1 MDEQKSNCE
10 ENDSE
15 PTADDSA
22 IAKQPVSS
30 EEESKASSAAEDESG
45 VNATSSSKSL
55 ESFRACAL
63 CNCVER
69 SLHGQRELRHSG
81 PFSERPT
88 LKPSASPLPQ
98 PGNDDLSS
106 IGFSDSSCLT
116 PLFDDSGGCWV
127 HHWCAVWSEGV
138 KQTEDK
144 ELQNVDKAVIS
155 GTQRLC
161 EYCKRLGA
169 TIRCHAEGCTRF
181 YHFPCSA
188 ASGSFQSMKQL
199 VLLCPE
205 HIEKAKELAGEEAWC
220 AVCDSAGELTDLLFC
235 TGCGLHYHAACLEIG
250 ATPIQR
256 AGWQCPDCKVCQTCR
271 QPGEDSKML
280 VCDACDKG
288 YHTFCLEPAMDSLPS
303 DPWKCR
309 RCRVCMECGVRGL
322 VLSGSAQWFE
332 NYTVCEGCQHHRST
346 VCCVCSKATNPS
358 VGLQCCISC
367 HRWMHSEC
375 ASVGELPESKITC
388 LLCKEDQQQ
397 PHVKTHTVG
406 LETREEM
413 TIQVDANMVTEK
425 QADLSEVTTGHKVTS
440 EMDQAGDEPVK
451 ETPMDFGVE
460 SVDAQTTDDVEMTKE
475 GEPQA
480 ATKGFTCEAPAA
492 SLVSTVCATSEKVG
506 PCRPADEENIEEAV
520 IQMTKGILP
529 QDITAVT
536 QSGNNPMVE
545 PTHLSPKVPENME
558 MGTEEDVQE
567 AVEKEPSQ
575 ESLKSRYEIISEPFR
590 KDSHELP
597 TSSMSANKTGP
608 LSMDEKQEIGGLD
621 IDPQSPTISLSA
633 DTQETLSIVDMEGR
647 LLAPSE
653 EEEEEEDDEPL
664 KGHTEDIKQKL
675 QEIKPELLLD
685 EMSNMSHEDESSS
698 GFLGSPGEPDPQ
710 LSMELGL
717 VPAGRSHTDSLLT
730 ETDDSLPFELLRS
743 DREKAKRRGSPG
755 RSRVKQGRS
764 SSFPGKRRPRGGGG
778 GRGRGGRSRLKAMA
792 SCIDAFLLSMTS
804 DTGLS
809 KEEDDE
815 EDDTMQ
821 NTVVLFSNTDKFVLL
836 QDMCVVCGSFGK
848 GMEGQLLACAQCAQC
863 YHPYCVNSKINK
875 MMLRKGW
882 RCLECIVCEVCGK
895 ASDPS
900 RLLLCDDC
908 DVSYHTYCLD
918 PPLHTVPK
926 GGWKCKWCVC
936 CVQCGS
942 NSPGFHCEWQNNYTH
957 CGPCASLVT
966 CPVCRE
972 NFMEEELLLQCQYCD
987 RWVHAVC
994 ESLYTEDEVEQASDE
1009 GFACTSCTPYVPKPV
1024 VESAIMAS
1032 IKIKEPEP
1040 QFYRL
1045 EGVWLTESG
1054 MSLLRSISMS
1064 PLHKRR
1070 QRRSRLGTLCSE
1082 GPDGMDLREVEGEGE
1097 EGKGCGEPMECE
1109 SKMEQPG
1116 SPDREGGERD
1126 AGAEGG
1132 AEGMAD
1138 CEGLKGGGEEM
1149 DDSKKRKR
1157 KPYRPGIG
1165 GFMVRQRKC
1174 HTRMKKEF
1182 FAQLAGETTLD
1193 GQPIER
1199 TIEEGPHPDTDNIM
1213 DPKPAEGEEQA
1224 KKRRGRKKSKLEDMF
1239 PAYLQEAFFGKTLID
1254 MSKKAVMIAPGQKP
1268 GACLVR
1274 PSLPAPTGVK
1284 TTTPEIEAKDSV
1296 VEGNFPL
1303 KQEGSEPPQA
1313 QGDGARIPTTSSSVK
1328 DQMSTDPHDSDAENS
1343 EGLPQGVENQ
1353 DSEQFFRKVLGVPDG
1368 SSLGGMKPIM
1378 EGSKGELNRS
1388 ALPQRA
1394 VISGSLPSAGMMDA
1408 FPGLSQSP
1416 FFDMR
1421 DRGGLFSPDGGEE
1434 SPWATPSTPATP
1446 SSPPTPTEGEG
1457 DGLSYNQRSLQ
1468 RWEKD
1473 EELGELSTIS
1483 PVLYANT
1490 NFPTLKQDYP
1500 DWASRCKQIMKI
1512 WRKVSAAD
1520 KVPYLQK
1527 AKDNRAAQ
1535 RINKAQK
1542 QAESQVCR
1550 PIKTEPGR
1558 AKGERPS
1565 LHLQIPPH
1573 SSTSISSQPSSA
1585 ESPYPFPPDSG
1596 SSSVFFSDGPIKT
1609 PLSAEIRTDPLA
1621 KLPPQSPHSHS
1632 HPTTPFSHAG
1642 ASPLQASSSGFSAS
1656 GPQGPPQGRP
1666 ASLGPFDM
1674 QPGTPGTPRRAQQ
1687 VDPYFRSQ
1695 LQHQQGHLPQSQQGS
1710 QESLGPSESPLS
1722 RGPGLG
1728 ESTIFSPPH
1737 STHYGDSFRAQQ
1749 GMGRSEYGS
1758 SPSPSA
1764 LASSPASSGQ
1774 YRADMSAPSS
1784 RSASVGRPE
1793 PSTGSPAGMLE
1804 SGDGLFKAPMTPRMH
1819 QGESGA
1825 LHHAASPSHPSDS
1838 YRQSPSHTFSDPHAH
1853 PPLTPRPQLGDNCS
1867 LGPQRIP
1874 VAQQDHG
1881 IQRVPSSPQSQGS
1894 SQSPHTPGGLSNDAY
1909 SVQSPATP
1917 RFQSPDP
1924 CSQPPSRPQSRD
1936 PFATVHKPPRT
1947 PSLAPEGTGNYKT
1960 SPHPNQPP
1968 PAHPVSSSAGD
1979 LLSGKP
1985 SATPV
1990 FSCSPSTGTFQI
2002 TQQQAQMA
2010 HGQPPQSQPQPQLTP
2025 GADSL
2030 SSRLP
2035 PSSGS
2040 QELPSVHPPDLSH
2053 QPSLPGTEMPDI
2065 SAVQD
2070 PSLVGLSPSELEKHR
2085 QRQKL
2090 REFLIR
2096 QQMQRNSIRQE
2107 KEAAAAAAAAA
2118 SASAAAAGSASP
2130 GWSGG
2135 EMGSFQQDKSHRAP
2149 PPYPQD
2155 RVAATPSGAQASVA
2169 GKMPVAVGGMD
2180 DKLIRPPPPG
2190 TPAIVDPATLRLP
2203 GPTRPQGMFPRP
2215 PFPPQWQG
2223 QAPGQRRFPQP
2234 GMEAM
2239 GIRHNLN
2246 PAVNIQGMEGMSN
2259 PHTMMP
2265 GHGGE
2270 SIQPL
2275 GQGHPPQFIE
2285 LRHNSQRLPL
2295 RPQFMPRGHQ
2305 PRQRLFVPQDMA
2317 SPYVQQHPIPQAGG
2331 IKTEGGSDSQL
2342 GFPQGGLSVLLSDQ
2356 STTSV
2361 SQQPHLQ
2368 PQAATS
2374 NSSTPN
2380 TGQQKLAQPGL
2391 VTEPQS
2397 AAVENSEELPE
2408 PDLEGLGDAP
2418 GDGGVEDEDDL
2429 ALDLDP
2435 DKGDDDLGNLDN
2447 LETNDPHL
2455 DDLLNSDFNSEFD
2468 LLAYTDP
2475 ELDQG
2480 DPKDVFSDQLRLVE
2494 AESEAPSSL
2503 SGPAHAK
2510 VKDKT
2515 KVEPGHKPLSKV
2527 PTTTPVS
2534 STKLPSSAVTADIS
2548 KVKVEDRG
2556 QTPRLQSGQTVIKDG
2571 VGETVSMLLGGNTPT
2586 TKTAETENQ
2595 PASLSSVRL
2604 GGLPYP
2610 LPSQDD
2616 SFSSGTPHRDISD
2629 DTLGLPDV
2637 GGQHSPAEDLAKVES
2652 SLDGELP
2659 LLIQD
2664 LLEHEKKEQQKQQ
2677 QLSSL
2682 HQGGMAPRFPGLSN
2696 QHPNQQ
2702 APGQL
2707 MLQHQH
2713 HPPPQGMVPQSG
2725 MVPRAPHM
2733 LQQQQRLM
2741 GPGMAPQPHIAMT
2754 QQQAMMRAGQPG
2766 IHPGLGAQPQP
2777 AVKQSLA
2784 NSFFP
2789 DKDLDK
2795 FAADDI
2801 MDPIAKA
2808 KMVAL
2813 KGIKRVL
2820 AQDPMVVPSGINR
2833 QQVSLLAQRLA
2844 SAPGADPAQVPSGPL
2859 KEGEASDPAQ
2869 SRPNPPQFVQGI
2881 INDAE
2886 QHQYEEWL
2894 LHTQQLLQ
2902 MQLKFLEEQIG
2913 VHRKSRK
2920 ALCAKQRTAKKAGR
2934 EFAEADA
2941 EKLKLVTEEQSKI
2954 QKQLDQV
2961 RKQQKEHTNLI
2972 AEYKSKQ
2979 QQHQQGSGLL
2989 TPGHS
2994 AQGGPSRMFPKMPG
3008 QMMMGQQGTPVMG
3021 QHPGMIAQGGMP
3033 LRMPQGQPFIGA
3045 QPQLPAGLGG
3055 SGARVPGPP
3064 TGFFPQASGMQ
3075 GADPRIIQERQLQ
3088 HRMQMVKIQQQQQVM
3103 MSQQPIPHQS
3113 QQSGLI
3119 TQQQS
3124 GMMGNQLMA
3133 QQQAN
3138 TQQGMLA
3145 NQANQQNMVQVQQ
3158 GMVGGQSVG
3167 PPQQN
3172 LVVGQPINHSQAMTT
3187 QPGIM
3192 GGQSSQ
3198 QQRPQLMM
3206 GQQGVVGSPGHP
3218 GLRGPQAQL
3227 IPQQQNI
3234 LAQHMLT
3241 SQQQHSVAKNLTHI
3255 QQHQMT
3261 QQRHSTQMISQ
3272 SSQDQGGLSQPST
3285 PQMGSPPSAGSN
3297 TPQPQGSTDSQN
3309 SGPKDGRILS
3319 PASKTPPQQSG
3330 PSTPSQMSQ
3339 QGSINEHQSDLGRQ
3353 QLQQHQSQMYITQHQ
3368 SNPQSVHEPQT
3379 GLTGNQQAGVPL
3391 QHQHQ
3396 LPLGL
3401 QRQASLTVEKPGLIT
3416 IKEEGKPVDFLAPQ
3430 QQTAQ
3435 NNSQQSQD
3443 HTMQSQIIG
3452 QNHPGQPQPVPMG
3465 LNPQQQALMA
3475 QQQKQQAMMGMMRAQ
3490 QQGMMAQRPG
3500 LPPGQIRAPINI
3512 QAIIA
3517 QNPQLRNLPPN
3528 QQIQHIQAM
3537 IAQRQLHQGQ
3547 MLRMTAGQG
3556 QPRPQP
3562 PQVGQQIMAMDS
3574 HHMPCGNMG
3583 KPGAVASQQQS
3594 GMFGQQPGVASQ
3606 IQQGMMLSGQ
3616 QQPQPGE
3623 MMQQHI
3629 MRGQVPMPRSPMDQS
3644 RMIRPASPRQPLA
3657 NSPGDQQRHTF
3668 NQVMRPPTPTQNQQ
3682 QALMAAAAGRV
3693 QGSPSHAYS
3702 PRGPFGMSPANPA
3715 SPHSSH
3721 VSSPSV
3727 GDNRAGRGSPYSQ
3740 VKASP
3745 LRSPG
3750 AKSPLDCPGLKV
3762 EIQMSGSETAS
3773 VVPNGPQKCMN
3784 IQQQLQQ
3791 GMESHIPHTQQG
3803 ESYKMTIQ
3811 NIKQEPK
3818 EVQCDGTT
3826 ETTPGVIKREAAGEM
3841 VSSGSNTSFINS
3853 GNLSRDPETPGS
3865 RSETGQQLLQK
3876 LLKTKNLQLGAQRPS
3891 EGIHNEING
3900 HINSKLA
3907 MLEQKLQG
3915 TPRNMEDLQSITKRA
3930 PVQKPKRTNK
3940 TTGDR
3945 GPNSRKKNKKE
3956 EVGKSA
3962 EALIKQLK
3970 QGLSLLPLM
3979 EPSITASLDLFAPFG
3994 SSPAN
3999 GKAQLKGSFGNA
4011 VLDNIPDYYSQLL
4024 TKSNLS
4030 NPPTPPSSL
4039 PPTPPPSVQHKLLNG
4054 VTPGEELSEVQKDA
4068 ETADEPMDS
4077 ATEEVKSVDIL
4088 AALPTPPHNHNEDIR
4103 MESDDEDAP
4112 ESIIPASSPESNV
4125 GDETP
4130 RFPHLREPKE
4140 EETERAISPII
4151 PLIPRT
4157 TIPAFPENKLLE
4169 GPDGK
4174 TVSTSNHWD
4183 KTKSNEVSVTLTM
4196 SSAAAKK
4203 LNHVMMAMAQ
4213 LLSIRMP
4220 GSYEVTFPPQNAD
4233 MPGID
4238 GPGKGPGQSGALST
4252 KDSPSPSQ
4260 DDWLRQ
4266 FDVSL
4271 PGCTLKKQVD
4281 ILALVKQEF
4290 SEEEEKPVQHC
4301 YTTNVNDLDVRHLP
4315 VIPVEESPPPSPL
4328 PPQPSP
4334 PLPVTAGEAESSKKS
4349 TSPTPPPSSPTD
4361 IQTKTEPEQD
4371 VDAPT
4376 DDAKPAI
4383 VSESEIFAPDM
4394 VTEPSTAP
4402 SHSDP
4407 TIPSDPTAPSEVHLS
4422 ATVKEEDSVTEPA
4435 QPPKDSPITM
4445 ESSPKAV
4452 KQRRPLSPDE
4462 EIVHPKLK
4470 KWKGI
4475 RWKRLQIVITIRKGG
4490 SKKENS
4496 REVSELMER
4505 LRITLRPEKL
4515 PRDKRKC
4522 CFCHDEGDGATDGPA
4537 RLLNIDVDL
4546 WVHLNCALWSTEVYE
4561 TQGGALIN
4569 VEVALRRG
4577 LRTLCAYCQKTGAT
4591 NSCNRLRCPNVYH
4604 FACAIRARC
4613 MFFKDKTMLCTQH
4626 KLKGPSDD
4634 ELSTFAVLR
4643 RVYIERDEVK
4653 QIASILQRGDRIH
4666 LFRVGGLIF
4675 HAVGQL
4681 LPSQMANF
4689 HSPTAIFPV
4698 GYEATRIYWSTRVPN
4713 KRCRYRCRISE
4724 DDGQPLFEVRVL
4736 EHGMEDLHYHDTTPD
4751 GIWNQIIQQVAKL
4764 RDESS
4769 MLKLFTDHLK
4779 GEEMY
4784 GLTIHAVMRITES
4797 LPGVE
4802 NCQNYQFRY
4811 GRHPLMELPLMIN
4824 PTGCARS
4831 EPKVPTQCKRPHTL
4845 NSTSVSKAYQ
4855 STFTGELNTPYSKQF
4870 VHSKS
4875 SQYRRLKTEWKNNVY
4890 LARSRIQGLGL
4901 YAAKDLEKHTMVIE
4915 YIGTVIRNEVANR
4928 REKIYESQ
4936 NRGIY
4941 MFRINNEQVIDATL
4955 TGGPARYV
4963 NHSCA
4968 PNCVAEVVTFDKED
4982 KIIIISSRRIPKGEE
4997 LTYDYQFD
5005 FEDDQHKIPCHCG
5018 AWNCR
5023 KWMN

>member
-1 MDEQKSNCE
+1 MHEETILFLSLLRRSKSPQGMDEQKSNCE

-15 PTADDSA
+15 PAADDSA
-22 IAKQPVSS
+22 AAVQLVF
-30 EEESKASSAAEDESG
+30 SKDPSTVSSAAEDISG
-45 VNATSSSKSL
+45 ANAATSTTPV
-55 ESFRACAL
+55 ESVHTCAL

-69 SLHGQRELRHSG
+69 SLHGQRELRHFG
-81 PFSERPT
+81 PSTEQPT
-88 LKPSASPLPQ
+88 LKPSASLLPP

-106 IGFSDSSCLT
+106 IGFSDSSCVT
-116 PLFDDSGGCWV
+116 AVVDDSGGYWV

-138 KQTEDK
+138 KQTQNEDL
-144 ELQNVDKAVIS
+144 ENVENAVIS
-155 GTQRLC
+155 GTQRIC

-169 TIRCHAEGCTRF
+169 TIRCHAEGCSRF

-205 HIEKAKELAGEEAWC
+205 HIDKAEELAGEEAWC
-220 AVCDSAGELTDLLFC
+220 AVCDSAGELSDLLFC

-256 AGWQCPDCKVCQTCR
+256 AGWQCPECKVCQTCR

-288 YHTFCLEPAMDSLPS
+288 YHTFCLQPAMDSLPS

-322 VLSGSAQWFE
+322 MLSGSAQWFD
-332 NYTVCEGCQHHRST
+332 NYTLCEGCQHHNSSM
-346 VCCVCSKATNPS
+346 CCVCSKAANPS
-358 VGLQCCISC
+358 VALQCCSMC
-367 HRWMHSEC
+367 HRWLHSEC
-375 ASVGELPESKITC
+375 ALPGERPEAKVIC
-388 LLCKEDQQQ
+388 LLCKEGQQ
-397 PHVKTHTVG
+397 PPAKLHTVKVQTQEAPEEG
-406 LETREEM
+406 EGNSVEM
-413 TIQVDANMVTEK
+413 TIQTD
-425 QADLSEVTTGHKVTS
+425 
-440 EMDQAGDEPVK
+440 GD
-451 ETPMDFGVE
+451 
-460 SVDAQTTDDVEMTKE
+460 
-475 GEPQA
+475 
-480 ATKGFTCEAPAA
+480 
-492 SLVSTVCATSEKVG
+492 
-506 PCRPADEENIEEAV
+506 
-520 IQMTKGILP
+520 
-529 QDITAVT
+529 
-536 QSGNNPMVE
+536 
-545 PTHLSPKVPENME
+545 
-558 MGTEEDVQE
+558 MGTEEQTNLSNVTSGWKGMTEMGQHEDATEKERPVAFGLESVSDTTNTAAVEREPEVVSVSCTSAERTTKQQTAPCLPADEVNAEE
-567 AVEKEPSQ
+567 AVSQMTQITHSQNPRAGTQPDDNPQSMEVEGENETTPSVKPELSKEL
-575 ESLKSRYEIISEPFR
+575 LKSGPDHMPFTVSLSNDPQ
-590 KDSHELP
+590 KLP
-597 TSSMSANKTGP
+597 PSVVSLDKMEP
-608 LSMDEKQEIGGLD
+608 LSMDD
-621 IDPQSPTISLSA
+621 IQGRSPCRDPRSPSLSL
-633 DTQETLSIVDMEGR
+633 DTQESSSAIDMEGR
-647 LLAPSE
+647 LLPHS
-653 EEEEEEDDEPL
+653 EEEEEDDDDDDDEQI
-664 KGHTEDIKQKL
+664 KGHRVNIKQELLKV
-675 QEIKPELLLD
+675 KPELLLD
-685 EMSNMSHEDESSS
+685 EMSNMSHGDESSS

-717 VPAGRSHTDSLLT
+717 VSAHRSHTDSLLT
-730 ETDDSLPFELLRS
+730 ETDDSLPFEPLRS
-743 DREKAKRRGSPG
+743 DREKVKRRGSPG

-764 SSFPGKRRPRGGGG
+764 NSFPGKRRPRGGGG

-809 KEEDDE
+809 KEEEDE

-848 GMEGQLLACAQCAQC
+848 GVEGQLLACAQCAQC
-863 YHPYCVNSKINK
+863 YHPYCVNSKITK
-875 MMLRKGW
+875 TMLRKGW

-942 NSPGFHCEWQNNYTH
+942 TSPGFHCEWQNNYTH

-1024 VESAIMAS
+1024 VVESAIMAS

-1070 QRRSRLGTLCSE
+1070 QRRSRLGTLCLDG
-1082 GPDGMDLREVEGEGE
+1082 GPDVMDLREGEGEGE

-1109 SKMEQPG
+1109 SKMEQLG
-1116 SPDREGGERD
+1116 SPERD
-1126 AGAEGG
+1126 LGADGG

-1138 CEGLKGGGEEM
+1138 CDGLKGGAEEM
-1149 DDSKKRKR
+1149 DDCKKRKR

-1182 FAQLAGETTLD
+1182 FAQLAGETMLD

-1213 DPKPAEGEEQA
+1213 DPKPTDGEEQA

-1254 MSKKAVMIAPGQKP
+1254 LSKKAVMIAPGQRP
-1268 GACLVR
+1268 GASLVR
-1274 PSLPAPTGVK
+1274 PSQLSQSTPKVVK
-1284 TTTPEIEAKDSV
+1284 PTTPETEAKDQV
-1296 VEGNFPL
+1296 VESSFP
-1303 KQEGSEPPQA
+1303 QEAGEAPQA
-1313 QGDGARIPTTSSSVK
+1313 QGSSAGNSTPSSSHK
-1328 DQMSTDPHDSDAENS
+1328 DQVSSDPLESVAEKN
-1343 EGLPQGVENQ
+1343 EGLPQGVQSQ
-1353 DSEQFFRKVLGVPDG
+1353 DSEQFFKKVLGVSDG
-1368 SSLGGMKPIM
+1368 SSLGSMKPIM
-1378 EGSKGELNRS
+1378 EGNKAELKTQRTL
-1388 ALPQRA
+1388 LP
-1394 VISGSLPSAGMMDA
+1394 GSLPSTGMMDT
-1408 FPGLSQSP
+1408 FPALSQSP
-1416 FFDMR
+1416 FFDVR

-1446 SSPPTPTEGEG
+1446 SSPPTPTEAEG

-1550 PIKTEPGR
+1550 PVRTEAGR
-1558 AKGERPS
+1558 GKGARPN
-1565 LHLQIPPH
+1565 LHLQIPP
-1573 SSTSISSQPSSA
+1573 SGSTSISSQPSSA
-1585 ESPYPFPPDSG
+1585 ESSFPFPPDSG
-1596 SSSVFFSDGPIKT
+1596 SSSVFFSDGPVKT
-1609 PLSAEIRTDPLA
+1609 PLSAEIRTDPLS
-1621 KLPPQSPHSHS
+1621 KLPSQSPHSHS
-1632 HPTTPFSHAG
+1632 HPSTPLSHAG
-1642 ASPLQASSSGFSAS
+1642 ASPLQASSSGFSSS

-1666 ASLGPFDM
+1666 ASLGPYDM

-1695 LQHQQGHLPQSQQGS
+1695 LQQQGLLPQSHQGS
-1710 QESLGPSESPLS
+1710 QESLGPPESPQS
-1722 RGPGLG
+1722 RGPGLR
-1728 ESTIFSPPH
+1728 ESPIFSPSH
-1737 STHYGDSFRAQQ
+1737 NALSGDPLRTQQ
-1749 GMGRSEYGS
+1749 GIGRAEFGSAS
-1758 SPSPSA
+1758 SPSA
-1764 LASSPASSGQ
+1764 VASSPANVGQ
-1774 YRADMSAPSS
+1774 YKTDMSAPSP
-1784 RSASVGRPE
+1784 RSSAVGRPE
-1793 PSTGSPAGMLE
+1793 LSTGSPAGMLE
-1804 SGDGLFKAPMTPRMH
+1804 PRDGLFKAPMTPRML
-1819 QGESGA
+1819 QGETA
-1825 LHHAASPSHPSDS
+1825 TLHPGASPNHPVEG
-1838 YRQSPSHTFSDPHAH
+1838 YKQCPSNSDPHTH
-1853 PPLTPRPQLGDNCS
+1853 PPLTARPQLVDNCS
-1867 LGPQRIP
+1867 LGSQRP
-1874 VAQQDHG
+1874 SATQQE
-1881 IQRVPSSPQSQGS
+1881 QCPRVPSSPQSQGS
-1894 SQSPHTPGGLSNDAY
+1894 SQSPHTPGGLSNDGC

-1936 PFATVHKPPRT
+1936 PFATIHKPPRT
-1947 PSLAPEGTGNYKT
+1947 LAPEGSANYKT
-1960 SPHPNQPP
+1960 PPHPNQ
-1968 PAHPVSSSAGD
+1968 SSPSQPNNSIGD
-1979 LLSGKP
+1979 PLSGKS
-1985 SATPV
+1985 SAQPT
-1990 FSCSPSTGTFQI
+1990 FSRSPNSGFQI
-2002 TQQQAQMA
+2002 TQQQSQMVQ
-2010 HGQPPQSQPQPQLTP
+2010 GQSQQSHPQTQPALE
-2025 GADSL
+2025 ADSL
-2030 SSRLP
+2030 NSRVP
-2035 PSSGS
+2035 PPSGS
-2040 QELPSVHPPDLSH
+2040 QEVPAVHPPDMQH
-2053 QPSLPGTEMPDI
+2053 QPSLPGAQEMPDI
-2065 SAVQD
+2065 SSVQD
-2070 PSLVGLSPSELEKHR
+2070 PSIVGLSPSDVEKLR
-2085 QRQKL
+2085 QRQRL

-2096 QQMQRNSIRQE
+2096 QQIHRNSVRQE
-2107 KEAAAAAAAAA
+2107 KEAAAAAAAGAG
-2118 SASAAAAGSASP
+2118 AGSASP
-2130 GWSGG
+2130 GWPGG
-2135 EMGSFQQDKSHRAP
+2135 EMGVFQQDKAHRAP

-2155 RVAATPSGAQASVA
+2155 RVVAASVS
-2169 GKMPVAVGGMD
+2169 GPQDVGGKLPID

-2190 TPAIVDPATLRLP
+2190 TPAIVDPGALRLP
-2203 GPTRPQGMFPRP
+2203 VPTRPQGVFARP

-2223 QAPGQRRFPQP
+2223 QAHGPRRFPQP
-2234 GMEAM
+2234 GIDAA

-2246 PAVNIQGMEGMSN
+2246 PAVNIQGMEGMGT
-2259 PHTMMP
+2259 PHTMMVP
-2265 GHGGE
+2265 HGRE
-2270 SIQPL
+2270 TVQSL
-2275 GQGHPPQFIE
+2275 GQGPPPQFIE

-2295 RPQFMPRGHQ
+2295 RPQFMPRGPQ
-2305 PRQRLFVPQDMA
+2305 QRPRVFVPPQEMA
-2317 SPYVQQHPIPQAGG
+2317 TPYAQQHALPQ
-2331 IKTEGGSDSQL
+2331 TEGGSDSQL
-2342 GFPQGGLSVLLSDQ
+2342 GLSQGGLSVLLPQ
-2356 STTSV
+2356 QA
-2361 SQQPHLQ
+2361 QQPHVQ
-2368 PQAATS
+2368 PQGATS
-2374 NSSTPN
+2374 TSNTSSSEQHQIP
-2380 TGQQKLAQPGL
+2380 QQNLA
-2391 VTEPQS
+2391 TEPQS
-2397 AAVENSEELPE
+2397 AAVENSEELPV
-2408 PDLEGLGDAP
+2408 PDLEGLGEAP
-2418 GDGGVEDEDDL
+2418 GEGGVEDEDDL

-2455 DDLLNSDFNSEFD
+2455 DDLLNSDEFD

-2494 AESEAPSSL
+2494 AESEAPSS
-2503 SGPAHAK
+2503 SPGSTQVK
-2510 VKDKT
+2510 VEEKA
-2515 KVEPGHKPLSKV
+2515 KVEPRQIP
-2527 PTTTPVS
+2527 P
-2534 STKLPSSAVTADIS
+2534 SAVPSASQGSAAQPKSTPQTENNP
-2548 KVKVEDRG
+2548 KVKVEDKG
-2556 QTPRLQSGQTVIKDG
+2556 LTPKLQSGQTPVKD
-2571 VGETVSMLLGGNTPT
+2571 EMRDAVSVLLGGATPT
-2586 TKTAETENQ
+2586 AKTAPTENQ
-2595 PASLSSVRL
+2595 SASLSSVRL
-2604 GGLPYP
+2604 GGLQYP
-2610 LPSQDD
+2610 LP
-2616 SFSSGTPHRDISD
+2616 FPPAAPHGDISD
-2629 DTLGLPDV
+2629 DPLGLPDV
-2637 GGQHSPAEDLAKVES
+2637 GEQHSPAVDLAKVES

-2677 QLSSL
+2677 QMSSL
-2682 HQGGMAPRFPGLSN
+2682 HQGGMAPHFPGLPS
-2696 QHPNQQ
+2696 QRPNQQ
-2702 APGQL
+2702 APGQI
-2707 MLQHQH
+2707 MLPH
-2713 HPPPQGMVPQSG
+2713 HHRPPPQGMMTQPG

-2733 LQQQQRLM
+2733 LQQQQPRLLGAGM
-2741 GPGMAPQPHIAMT
+2741 VPPPHVTIAQQQTMMRTGQPGM
-2754 QQQAMMRAGQPG
+2754 QPG
-2766 IHPGLGAQPQP
+2766 IHQPQQQPQP
-2777 AVKQSLA
+2777 VKQPPLA

-2813 KGIKRVL
+2813 QGIKRVL
-2820 AQDPMVVPSGINR
+2820 AQDPMVGPPGINR
-2833 QQVSLLAQRLA
+2833 QQVSLLAQSLA
-2844 SAPGADPAQVPSGPL
+2844 SAPVTEPSQHASGPP

-2869 SRPNPPQFVQGI
+2869 SRPNPPHFVQGI

-2972 AEYKSKQ
+2972 AEYRSKQ
-2979 QQHQQGSGLL
+2979 QQHQQSSGLL
-2989 TPGHS
+2989 SPSHS
-2994 AQGGPSRMFPKMPG
+2994 AQGGPSHMFPKVPG
-3008 QMMMGQQGTPVMG
+3008 QMMMGQ
-3021 QHPGMIAQGGMP
+3021 HPGMIPQGAMSI
-3033 LRMPQGQPFIGA
+3033 RMPQGQHFGGP
-3045 QPQLPAGLGG
+3045 QPQLPGPLGVN
-3055 SGARVPGPP
+3055 AERAPGPP
-3064 TGFFPQASGMQ
+3064 GGAAGFFPQGPGMQ
-3075 GADPRIIQERQLQ
+3075 GADPRLLQERQLQ
-3088 HRMQMVKIQQQQQVM
+3088 QRMQMAKLQQQQQVM
-3103 MSQQPIPHQS
+3103 MGQQPMAHPNQP
-3113 QQSGLI
+3113 SGLI

-3133 QQQAN
+3133 QQQVN

-3145 NQANQQNMVQVQQ
+3145 NQANQQNMVQVPQ
-3158 GMVGGQSVG
+3158 GMIGGQSVAPPTQNLVGGQSMNR
-3167 PPQQN
+3167 P
-3172 LVVGQPINHSQAMTT
+3172 QAMGST
-3187 QPGIM
+3187 QTGIM
-3192 GGQSSQ
+3192 GSQPVPPSQ
-3198 QQRPQLMM
+3198 QQRPQIM
-3206 GQQGVVGSPGHP
+3206 GPQGLVRPPGHLS
-3218 GLRGPQAQL
+3218 LRSPQTHL
-3227 IPQQQNI
+3227 TMQQQNI
-3234 LAQHMLT
+3234 LAQRMLASQNVT
-3241 SQQQHSVAKNLTHI
+3241 KNLASFQQQQIA
-3255 QQHQMT
+3255 
-3261 QQRHSTQMISQ
+3261 QQRPPTQLISQ
-3272 SSQDQGGLSQPST
+3272 SSQEQGGLSQPST
-3285 PQMGSPPSAGSN
+3285 PQMGSSPSAGSN
-3297 TPQPQGSTDSQN
+3297 TPQPQGSIDGQN
-3309 SGPKDGRILS
+3309 SATKDDGILS
-3319 PASKTPPQQSG
+3319 PDSRTPTQQG
-3330 PSTPSQMSQ
+3330 EPSTPKQISQLS
-3339 QGSINEHQSDLGRQ
+3339 SANDHQTGMGHHQLK
-3353 QLQQHQSQMYITQHQ
+3353 LQQHQNQAYISHHQQ
-3368 SNPQSVHEPQT
+3368 SNLQAVHEQQT
-3379 GLTGNQQAGVPL
+3379 DLVGNQQTGVLQQQKIPL
-3391 QHQHQ
+3391 
-3396 LPLGL
+3396 LL
-3401 QRQASLTVEKPGLIT
+3401 QRQGSLSADKPTLVSV
-3416 IKEEGKPVDFLAPQ
+3416 KEERKSTDFQAQPQLTIQNPTQQLQHPNMQ
-3430 QQTAQ
+3430 QQ
-3435 NNSQQSQD
+3435 
-3443 HTMQSQIIG
+3443 MMG
-3452 QNHPGQPQPVPMG
+3452 QNHPGQPQHIAVG
-3465 LNPQQQALMA
+3465 HNQQQAMIA

-3490 QQGMMAQRPG
+3490 QQGMMIPRPG
-3500 LPPGQIRAPINI
+3500 VPPGQIRTPINI

-3517 QNPQLRNLPPN
+3517 QNPQLRSLPPN

-3537 IAQRQLHQGQ
+3537 IAQRQLQQGS
-3547 MLRMTAGQG
+3547 MLRMSLGQQQN
-3556 QPRPQP
+3556 QPRPQVS
-3562 PQVGQQIMAMDS
+3562 QVGQQMMGMEGHQMS
-3574 HHMPCGNMG
+3574 YGNQHH
-3583 KPGAVASQQQS
+3583 PG
-3594 GMFGQQPGVASQ
+3594 MMGQQPGGVPQ
-3606 IQQGMMLSGQ
+3606 MQQAQMVPT
-3616 QQPQPGE
+3616 QPQVGE

-3629 MRGQVPMPRSPMDQS
+3629 RSQAPVPRSPMDQGRIVS
-3644 RMIRPASPRQPLA
+3644 PASPRQPLP
-3657 NSPGDQQRHTF
+3657 NSPGDPQRHSF
-3668 NQVMRPPTPTQNQQ
+3668 SQAMVMRSPTPNQNQQ
-3682 QALMAAAAGRV
+3682 QALIAAAAGRIP
-3693 QGSPSHAYS
+3693 GSPSHAYS
-3702 PRGPFGMSPANPA
+3702 PRGPFGMSPAHPA

-3727 GDNRAGRGSPYSQ
+3727 GDSKAGRGSPYSQ

-3745 LRSPG
+3745 LRSPR

-3762 EIQMSGSETAS
+3762 ETQATGSETSSAVS
-3773 VVPNGPQKCMN
+3773 VITNGPQKGMN
-3784 IQQQLQQ
+3784 TQQQLQQ
-3791 GMESHIPHTQQG
+3791 VTDSQVSHTQQG
-3803 ESYKMTIQ
+3803 ELCKMTIQ
-3811 NIKQEPK
+3811 NIKQEPR
-3818 EVQCDGTT
+3818 EAQCDGQT
-3826 ETTPGVIKREAAGEM
+3826 EAHPGAVKREATDDIIAAG
-3841 VSSGSNTSFINS
+3841 NNNCFINA
-3853 GNLSRDPETPGS
+3853 GNEARDPLTQSP

-3876 LLKTKNLQLGAQRPS
+3876 LLRTKNIQLDAQRPS
-3891 EGIHNEING
+3891 DGIHNEING

-3930 PVQKPKRTNK
+3930 PVQKPKRPYK
-3940 TTGDR
+3940 AAADR
-3945 GPNSRKKNKKE
+3945 GPNARKKNKKE
-3956 EVGKSA
+3956 EAGKSA

-4054 VTPGEELSEVQKDA
+4054 VTPGEDLPDGQRKTEPAK
-4068 ETADEPMDS
+4068 EPMDS

-4088 AALPTPPHNHNEDIR
+4088 AALPTPPHNQNEDIR
-4103 MESDDEDAP
+4103 MESDDEDAS

-4125 GDETP
+4125 GEETP
-4130 RFPHLREPKE
+4130 RFPKLREPKE

-4151 PLIPRT
+4151 PVIPRT
-4157 TIPAFPENKLLE
+4157 AIPAFTENKSLE
-4169 GPDGK
+4169 MPDSK
-4174 TVSTSNHWD
+4174 DSTPNHWD
-4183 KTKSNEVSVTLTM
+4183 KTKNNEVSVTFSL
-4196 SSAAAKK
+4196 SPAAAKK
-4203 LNHVMMAMAQ
+4203 LSHVMMAVTQ
-4213 LLSIRMP
+4213 LLKIRMP
-4220 GSYEVTFPPQNAD
+4220 ASYEVTLPPPVAD
-4233 MPGID
+4233 MPGVD
-4238 GPGKGPGQSGALST
+4238 GPGKGPQSGVVCT
-4252 KDSPSPSQ
+4252 KDSASPSQ
-4260 DDWLRQ
+4260 DEWLRQ

-4281 ILALVKQEF
+4281 ILSLIKQEF
-4290 SEEEEKPVQHC
+4290 SEKDDKPVQHC

-4315 VIPVEESPPPSPL
+4315 VIPVEESPPPSPS

-4334 PLPVTAGEAESSKKS
+4334 SLPQTATASETELSKKS
-4349 TSPTPPPSSPTD
+4349 PSPSPTPSSPTN

-4371 VDAPT
+4371 VDP
-4376 DDAKPAI
+4376 
-4383 VSESEIFAPDM
+4383 
-4394 VTEPSTAP
+4394 
-4402 SHSDP
+4402 
-4407 TIPSDPTAPSEVHLS
+4407 PSDAAQSADVKECDVAAPECETAEAAAGLLTDATAPSEDHLDNV
-4422 ATVKEEDSVTEPA
+4422 VKEEDMVTDQA
-4435 QPPKDSPITM
+4435 QPATDSPNTM
-4445 ESSPKAV
+4445 EALHKAV
-4452 KQRRPLSPDE
+4452 KQGRPLSPDE
-4462 EIVHPKLK
+4462 EVVLPKVK

-4490 SKKENS
+4490 SKKESS

-4522 CFCHDEGDGATDGPA
+4522 CFCHEEGDGATDGPA

-4675 HAVGQL
+4675 HAIGQL

-4713 KRCRYRCRISE
+4713 KRCRYRCRIGE
-4724 DDGQPLFEVRVL
+4724 DDGCPLFEVRVL
-4736 EHGMEDLHYHDTTPD
+4736 EHGMEDLHYRDTTPE
-4751 GIWNQIIQQVAKL
+4751 GIWDRVVKQVAKL
-4764 RDESS
+4764 REDSS
-4769 MLKLFTDHLK
+4769 MLKLFTEHLK

-4784 GLTIHAVMRITES
+4784 GLTVHAVMRITES

-4928 REKIYESQ
+4928 REKIYEAQ

-4982 KIIIISSRRIPKGEE
+4982 KIIIISSRKIPKGEE

>member
-22 IAKQPVSS
+22 SGHQPVSLQ
-30 EEESKASSAAEDESG
+30 ESSKVSPAADESG
-45 VNATSSSKSL
+45 VDATSSSTPV
-55 ESFRACAL
+55 ECIRACAL

-69 SLHGQRELRHSG
+69 SLLGQRELRHFRS
-81 PFSERPT
+81 SLERPT
-88 LKPSASPLPQ
+88 QKPSAFPLPL

-116 PLFDDSGGCWV
+116 ALFDDSGGCWV
-127 HHWCAVWSEGV
+127 HHWCAVWSDAV
-138 KQTEDK
+138 KQTKDEELED
-144 ELQNVDKAVIS
+144 VDKAVIS

-169 TIRCHAEGCTRF
+169 TIQCHVEGCSRF

-205 HIEKAKELAGEEAWC
+205 HIDKAEELAGEEAWC
-220 AVCDSAGELTDLLFC
+220 AVCDSVGELTELLFC
-235 TGCGLHYHAACLEIG
+235 TGCGLHYHASCLEIG

-256 AGWQCPDCKVCQTCR
+256 AGWQCPECKVCQTCR

-288 YHTFCLEPAMDSLPS
+288 YHTFCLQPAMDSLPS

-322 VLSGSAQWFE
+322 TLPGSAQWFE
-332 NYTVCEGCQHHRST
+332 NYNMCEECQQHRSS
-346 VCCVCSKATNPS
+346 VCCVCSKAANPS
-358 VGLQCCISC
+358 VGLQCCGVC
-367 HRWMHSEC
+367 HRWMHIEC
-375 ASVGELPESKITC
+375 SSLGELSEAKDIC

-397 PHVKTHTVG
+397 PAGQTCMDDIQSG
-406 LETREEM
+406 EEM
-413 TIQVDANMVTEK
+413 TIQADLVTEIA
-425 QADLSEVTTGHKVTS
+425 ADLSEGTPGQKGATR
-440 EMDQAGDEPVK
+440 MDVVKDEPHK
-451 ETPMDFGVE
+451 DAPMDLGLE
-460 SVDAQTTDDVEMTKE
+460 STVVHSADVKGKE
-475 GEPQA
+475 VKQEPQA
-480 ATKGFTCEAPAA
+480 AAEGSTCQESSA
-492 SLVSTVCATSEKVG
+492 STVSTACATTEQG
-506 PCRPADEENIEEAV
+506 ATCLTADERRSEEMLCEKTRSSPSRVFSAET
-520 IQMTKGILP
+520 QC
-529 QDITAVT
+529 DINPTPEPTASSHQAT
-536 QSGNNPMVE
+536 GSMEEEKQESTLSGAEASEESLQSGC
-545 PTHLSPKVPENME
+545 
-558 MGTEEDVQE
+558 
-567 AVEKEPSQ
+567 AV
-575 ESLKSRYEIISEPFR
+575 EPFR
-590 KDSHELP
+590 KDAQRPAAFSVSVDKPEL
-597 TSSMSANKTGP
+597 
-608 LSMDEKQEIGGLD
+608 LSMDDRPERSRCQDL
-621 IDPQSPTISLSA
+621 QSPSTTSPSADALSA
-633 DTQETLSIVDMEGR
+633 MDVDAR
-647 LLAPSE
+647 LLPQSE
-653 EEEEEEDDEPL
+653 EEDEDEDDEQM
-664 KGHTEDIKQKL
+664 KGHHLDIKQEL
-675 QEIKPELLLD
+675 QAAKPELLLD
-685 EMSNMSHEDESSS
+685 EMSSSS
-698 GFLGSPGEPDPQ
+698 GFLGSPGEPDNQ
-710 LSMELGL
+710 LAMELGL
-717 VPAGRSHTDSLLT
+717 VPAGRSHGDNLT
-730 ETDDSLPFELLRS
+730 ETDDSLPFDALRS

-764 SSFPGKRRPRGGGG
+764 SSFPGKRRPRGGGA

-848 GMEGQLLACAQCAQC
+848 GSEGHLLACAQCAQC
-863 YHPYCVNSKINK
+863 YHPYCVNSKITK
-875 MMLRKGW
+875 TKLRKGW
-882 RCLECIVCEVCGK
+882 RCLECIVCEKCGK

-942 NSPGFHCEWQNNYTH
+942 SSPGFHCEWQNNYTH

-1070 QRRSRLGTLCSE
+1070 QRRSRLGTLCCDG
-1082 GPDGMDLREVEGEGE
+1082 GPDGMDMREVEGDGDD
-1097 EGKGCGEPMECE
+1097 GKGCGESMDCE
-1109 SKMEQPG
+1109 SKMEAPG

-1126 AGAEGG
+1126 AGL
-1132 AEGMAD
+1132 EGMGD
-1138 CEGLKGGGEEM
+1138 CDGLKGGADETE
-1149 DDSKKRKR
+1149 DSKKRKR

-1174 HTRMKKEF
+1174 HTRLKKEF

-1254 MSKKAVMIAPGQKP
+1254 LSKKAVMVAPGQRP
-1268 GACLVR
+1268 GACLVQ
-1274 PSLPAPTGVK
+1274 PVLLKPAGVQ
-1284 TTTPEIEAKDSV
+1284 TAAPEAKDRAVDGSFPV
-1296 VEGNFPL
+1296 KREGG
-1303 KQEGSEPPQA
+1303 EVPQP
-1313 QGDGARIPTTSSSVK
+1313 QGDGTGIPIPSSAVK
-1328 DQMSTDPHDSDAENS
+1328 EQSAHLHDTEPEKS
-1343 EGLPQGVENQ
+1343 EGLPQGVESQ
-1353 DSEQFFRKVLGVPDG
+1353 DSEQFFRKVLGVSDG
-1368 SSLGGMKPIM
+1368 TSLGGMKPIL
-1378 EGSKGELNRS
+1378 EGTKGELNRS
-1388 ALPQRA
+1388 AVPQRA
-1394 VISGSLPSAGMMDA
+1394 LPSGPLPSAGMMDA

-1416 FFDMR
+1416 FFEMR
-1421 DRGGLFSPDGGEE
+1421 ERGLFSPDGGEE
-1434 SPWATPSTPATP
+1434 SPWATPSTPVTP
-1446 SSPPTPTEGEG
+1446 SSPPTPTEAEG

-1490 NFPTLKQDYP
+1490 NFPSLKQDYP

-1550 PIKTEPGR
+1550 PVKTEAVRP
-1558 AKGERPS
+1558 KGERPT
-1565 LHLQIPPH
+1565 LHLHIPPP
-1573 SSTSISSQPSSA
+1573 SGSTSISSHPSSA
-1585 ESPYPFPPDSG
+1585 DSPYSFPPDSG
-1596 SSSVFFSDGPIKT
+1596 SSSVFFSDGALKT
-1609 PLSAEIRTDPLA
+1609 PLSAESRTDPLA
-1621 KLPPQSPHSHS
+1621 KLPPQSPLSHS
-1632 HPTTPFSHAG
+1632 HPSTPFSHTG
-1642 ASPLQASSSGFSAS
+1642 ASPLQASSSGYPAS

-1666 ASLGPFDM
+1666 DSLSLFDM
-1674 QPGTPGTPRRAQQ
+1674 QPGTPGTPRRAQH
-1687 VDPYFRSQ
+1687 VDPYFKSQ
-1695 LQHQQGHLPQSQQGS
+1695 LQQQQQQGLLLHSQQGS
-1710 QESLGPSESPLS
+1710 QEALGPSGSPHS
-1722 RGPGLG
+1722 RGPSLG
-1728 ESTIFSPPH
+1728 ESPVFSPLHNTQHVDP
-1737 STHYGDSFRAQQ
+1737 FRGQP
-1749 GMGRSEYGS
+1749 GMGRSDFGS

-1764 LASSPASSGQ
+1764 VASSPVSTGQ
-1774 YRADMSAPSS
+1774 HRAEFSAPSP
-1784 RSASVGRPE
+1784 RSSVAGRLE
-1793 PSTGSPAGMLE
+1793 LSTGSPSGMLE
-1804 SGDGLFKAPMTPRMH
+1804 AGDGLFKAPMTPRMH
-1819 QGESGA
+1819 QGDGGPP
-1825 LHHAASPSHPSDS
+1825 HPGASPNHPSEG
-1838 YRQSPSHTFSDPHAH
+1838 YRQSPSHSFSDPHSH
-1853 PPLTPRPQLGDNCS
+1853 PQVTPRPQSGDNCG
-1867 LGPQRIP
+1867 LGAQRHP
-1874 VAQQDHG
+1874 ATQQDQGH
-1881 IQRVPSSPQSQGS
+1881 RVPSSPQSQGS
-1894 SQSPHTPGGLSNDAY
+1894 VPSPHTPGGLSSDPYA
-1909 SVQSPATP
+1909 VQSPATP

-1924 CSQPPSRPQSRD
+1924 CSRPPSRPQSRD
-1936 PFATVHKPPRT
+1936 PYAALHKPPRT
-1947 PSLAPEGTGNYKT
+1947 PSHSSEGTGNYKT

-1968 PAHPVSSSAGD
+1968 PGHPNSSSAVD
-1979 LLSGKP
+1979 PLSGKP
-1985 SATPV
+1985 A
-1990 FSCSPSTGTFQI
+1990 FNRSPSTGSYLS
-2002 TQQQAQMA
+2002 TQQQSPVVP
-2010 HGQPPQSQPQPQLTP
+2010 GQPQQTQPQLTQ
-2025 GADSL
+2025 GADTL
-2030 SSRLP
+2030 GSRAMP
-2035 PSSGS
+2035 GSES
-2040 QELPSVHPPDLSH
+2040 QELSSVHPPELPH
-2053 QPSLPGTEMPDI
+2053 QPAVQGAQEMPDI
-2065 SAVQD
+2065 SAVQE
-2070 PSLVGLSPSELEKHR
+2070 PSLVGLSSSELEKYK

-2090 REFLIR
+2090 RDFIIR
-2096 QQMQRNSIRQE
+2096 QQRQKITIKQE
-2107 KEAAAAAAAAA
+2107 KEAAAAAAA
-2118 SASAAAAGSASP
+2118 GNASP

-2135 EMGSFQQDKSHRAP
+2135 EMGAFQQDKTLRAP

-2155 RVAATPSGAQASVA
+2155 RVAAVPSEAQVSVP
-2169 GKMPVAVGGMD
+2169 GKMPVVGGGMD
-2180 DKLIRPPPPG
+2180 DKLIRPPPTG
-2190 TPAIVDPATLRLP
+2190 TAAIMDTSGLRLP
-2203 GPTRPQGMFPRP
+2203 GSIRPPGMFSRP
-2215 PFPPQWQG
+2215 PFPPQWQPQG
-2223 QAPGQRRFPQP
+2223 PGQRRLPQP
-2234 GMEAM
+2234 GLEAM
-2239 GIRHNLN
+2239 GIRQNLN
-2246 PAVNIQGMEGMSN
+2246 PGVNMQGMEN

-2270 SIQPL
+2270 NLQTL
-2275 GQGHPPQFIE
+2275 GQGPPPQFIE

-2295 RPQFMPRGHQ
+2295 RPQFIPRAPQ
-2305 PRQRLFVPQDMA
+2305 QRPRLFVQQQDLAA
-2317 SPYVQQHPIPQAGG
+2317 SYFQQHPIAQAGG
-2331 IKTEGGSDSQL
+2331 MQADGSGVSQL
-2342 GFPQGGLSVLLSDQ
+2342 GVPQGAMSVPGLLPSQ
-2356 STTSV
+2356 TTGTV

-2368 PQAATS
+2368 TQAAVS
-2374 NSSTPN
+2374 KSGMQSTE
-2380 TGQQKLAQPGL
+2380 QQRVGHQGL
-2391 VTEPQS
+2391 VTDPPPAS
-2397 AAVENSEELPE
+2397 VGPCEELPE
-2408 PDLEGLGDAP
+2408 PDLEGLGDGS
-2418 GDGGVEDEDDL
+2418 GDGGVEDENDL
-2429 ALDLDP
+2429 TLDLDP

-2455 DDLLNSDFNSEFD
+2455 DDLLNGDEFD
-2468 LLAYTDP
+2468 ILAYTDP

-2494 AESEAPSSL
+2494 AESETPSSVAG
-2503 SGPAHAK
+2503 S
-2510 VKDKT
+2510 T
-2515 KVEPGHKPLSKV
+2515 RCKVEDRAKDEPGQKCLMLSQKDSASTV
-2527 PTTTPVS
+2527 PPVAE
-2534 STKLPSSAVTADIS
+2534 SADHS
-2548 KVKVEDRG
+2548 KVKVENKCLTPQLQAG
-2556 QTPRLQSGQTVIKDG
+2556 QSVVKNEMR
-2571 VGETVSMLLGGNTPT
+2571 EAVSILLGGTAST
-2586 TKTAETENQ
+2586 AKTEQKETQ
-2595 PASLSSVRL
+2595 QACLSSVRL
-2604 GGLPYP
+2604 GRLQYSMSGQGDPFSP
-2610 LPSQDD
+2610 GAPHGDMGDD
-2616 SFSSGTPHRDISD
+2616 P
-2629 DTLGLPDV
+2629 LGLPDV
-2637 GGQHSPAEDLAKVES
+2637 GGQHSPAVDLAKVES

-2682 HQGGMAPRFPGLSN
+2682 QQSGIPAHFPGLSS
-2696 QHPNQQ
+2696 QHPNPQ
-2702 APGQL
+2702 GTEQL
-2707 MLQHQH
+2707 ILQHQPR
-2713 HPPPQGMVPQSG
+2713 PPAQGMMEQTA

-2733 LQQQQRLM
+2733 IQQQQRMM
-2741 GPGMAPQPHIAMT
+2741 GPGVVPHPQMAMAH
-2754 QQQAMMRAGQPG
+2754 QQAMMRTGQPG
-2766 IHPGLGAQPQP
+2766 IHAGLGHQPQP
-2777 AVKQSLA
+2777 VVKQSPLA
-2784 NSFFP
+2784 NNFFP
-2789 DKDLDK
+2789 DKVADLDK
-2795 FAADDI
+2795 FPADDI
-2801 MDPIAKA
+2801 IDPIAKA

-2820 AQDPMVVPSGINR
+2820 AQDPTMVVPPGINR

-2844 SAPGADPAQVPSGPL
+2844 SAPGTDPAQAAPGPP
-2859 KEGEASDPAQ
+2859 KEGETSDPVQ
-2869 SRPNPPQFVQGI
+2869 SRPNPPQFVQGV

-2902 MQLKFLEEQIG
+2902 MQLKILEEQIG

-2972 AEYKSKQ
+2972 AEYRSKQ
-2979 QQHQQGSGLL
+2979 QQHQQSSGLL
-2989 TPGHS
+2989 NPAHPT
-2994 AQGGPSRMFPKMPG
+2994 QGGPSHMFPKVPG
-3008 QMMMGQQGTPVMG
+3008 QMMMGQQGAAVMG
-3021 QHPGMIAQGGMP
+3021 QHPGMMP
-3033 LRMPQGQPFIGA
+3033 LRMPQGQPFMGGP
-3045 QPQLPAGLGG
+3045 QQQLPAALGAPG
-3055 SGARVPGPP
+3055 PRVPGPSGTP
-3064 TGFFPQASGMQ
+3064 AGFFPQGAPVQ
-3075 GADPRIIQERQLQ
+3075 GADPRLLQERQLQ
-3088 HRMQMVKIQQQQQVM
+3088 HRMQMAKLQQQQAM
-3103 MSQQPIPHQS
+3103 MCQQAMPHPNQQPGLIPQS
-3113 QQSGLI
+3113 QP
-3119 TQQQS
+3119 
-3124 GMMGNQLMA
+3124 GMMGSQLMA
-3133 QQQAN
+3133 QHQAG
-3138 TQQGMLA
+3138 TQQGIIA
-3145 NQANQQNMVQVQQ
+3145 NQANQQSMVQVQQ
-3158 GMVGGQSVG
+3158 GMVGGQPAA
-3167 PPQQN
+3167 PP
-3172 LVVGQPINHSQAMTT
+3172 GQPIQPAAMMAA
-3187 QPGIM
+3187 QPRLM
-3192 GGQSSQ
+3192 VNQ
-3198 QQRPQLMM
+3198 QPRPQLMM
-3206 GQQGVVGSPGHP
+3206 GQQGVSGPLGHP
-3218 GLRGPQAQL
+3218 GLRGAPAQQQ
-3227 IPQQQNI
+3227 QQQNI
-3234 LAQHMLT
+3234 LAQRMLA
-3241 SQQQHSVAKNLTHI
+3241 SQQQMA
-3255 QQHQMT
+3255 
-3261 QQRHSTQMISQ
+3261 QQRQVTPMVSQ
-3272 SSQDQGGLSQPST
+3272 SGQDQGGHSQPST
-3285 PQMGSPPSAGSN
+3285 PQMGSSPSARSN
-3297 TPQPQGSTDSQN
+3297 TPQPQGSADGQN
-3309 SGPKDGRILS
+3309 SAAKDGGILS
-3319 PASKTPPQQSG
+3319 PDSRTPPQQSG
-3330 PSTPSQMSQ
+3330 PSNPSQSSQ
-3339 QGSINEHQSDLGRQ
+3339 QGSVNNPLDQGRQ
-3353 QLQQHQSQMYITQHQ
+3353 QQNQMYLTQHHH
-3368 SNPQSVHEPQT
+3368 SNSQSVHE
-3379 GLTGNQQAGVPL
+3379 QQAGGTVN
-3391 QHQHQ
+3391 QQTGVVQQQQQHQ
-3396 LPLGL
+3396 LPVGV
-3401 QRQASLTVEKPGLIT
+3401 QRQGSVCADKPSLMSV
-3416 IKEEGKPVDFLAPQ
+3416 KEEGKPVDFLTQ
-3430 QQTAQ
+3430 QQQQNAAQ
-3435 NNSQQSQD
+3435 KPQEAGMQQQMMPPNN
-3443 HTMQSQIIG
+3443 
-3452 QNHPGQPQPVPMG
+3452 PGQAPPTAMG
-3465 LNPQQQALMA
+3465 MNLQQQALMA
-3475 QQQKQQAMMGMMRAQ
+3475 QQQKQQAMMGMLRAQ
-3490 QQGMMAQRPG
+3490 QQGMMPQRPG
-3500 LPPGQIRAPINI
+3500 VPPAQIRATINI
-3512 QAIIA
+3512 PAIIA
-3517 QNPQLRNLPPN
+3517 QNPQLRNLPPT
-3528 QQIQHIQAM
+3528 QQIQHIQAL

-3547 MLRMTAGQG
+3547 MLRMPVGQG
-3556 QPRPQP
+3556 PPGQLRAQAPQG
-3562 PQVGQQIMAMDS
+3562 GQQMMGMEANQ
-3574 HHMPCGNMG
+3574 MPYGG
-3583 KPGAVASQQQS
+3583 KPGALAGQQQP
-3594 GMFGQQPGVASQ
+3594 GMFGQRPAVASQ
-3606 IQQGMMLSGQ
+3606 VQQGMMVTG
-3616 QQPQPGE
+3616 QQPQAGE
-3623 MMQQHI
+3623 LMQQQQQQQQHI
-3629 MRGQVPMPRSPMDQS
+3629 MRGHLPMPHSPMEQN
-3644 RMIRPASPRQPLA
+3644 RMLRPNSPRQPHV
-3657 NSPGDQQRHTF
+3657 NSPGDPQRHVF
-3668 NQVMRPPTPTQNQQ
+3668 NQPLRPPTPTQTQQ

-3693 QGSPSHAYS
+3693 PGSPSHAYS
-3702 PRGPFGMSPANPA
+3702 PRGPFGMSPAHPA
-3715 SPHSSH
+3715 SPYSSH
-3721 VSSPSV
+3721 ASSPSV
-3727 GDNRAGRGSPYSQ
+3727 ADNRAGRGSPFSQ

-3750 AKSPLDCPGLKV
+3750 ARSPLDCPGMKV
-3762 EIQMSGSETAS
+3762 ESQASSGEPPQTAPTT
-3773 VVPNGPQKCMN
+3773 PNGPQRGMSV
-3784 IQQQLQQ
+3784 QQELKQVT
-3791 GMESHIPHTQQG
+3791 ESYTQQG
-3803 ESYKMTIQ
+3803 EQCRIPIQ
-3811 NIKQEPK
+3811 NIKQEPR
-3818 EVQCDGTT
+3818 EVQCDGSS
-3826 ETTPGVIKREAAGEM
+3826 EAHPGVIKRETLGETVSAGN
-3841 VSSGSNTSFINS
+3841 NTSFINT
-3853 GNLSRDPETPGS
+3853 GNVPETQGP
-3865 RSETGQQLLQK
+3865 RTETGQQLLQK
-3876 LLKTKNLQLGAQRPS
+3876 LLKTKNLQLNAQRPS
-3891 EGIHNEING
+3891 EGIHSEING

-3915 TPRNMEDLQSITKRA
+3915 TPRNMEDLQSLTKRA
-3930 PVQKPKRTNK
+3930 PVQKPKRINK
-3940 TTGDR
+3940 PPGGG

-3956 EVGKSA
+3956 DVGKSA
-3962 EALIKQLK
+3962 ETLIKQLK

-3979 EPSITASLDLFAPFG
+3979 EPSISASLDLFAPFG
-3994 SSPAN
+3994 SSPAG
-3999 GKAQLKGSFGNA
+3999 GKDQLKGSFGNA

-4054 VTPGEELSEVQKDA
+4054 VTAGEELPDSQKDTDAA
-4068 ETADEPMDS
+4068 EKPMDS
-4077 ATEEVKSVDIL
+4077 AAEEVKSVDIL
-4088 AALPTPPHNHNEDIR
+4088 AALPTPPHNQNEDIR
-4103 MESDDEDAP
+4103 MESDDEDTP
-4112 ESIIPASSPESNV
+4112 ETIIPASSPESNL
-4125 GDETP
+4125 GDVNP
-4130 RFPHLREPKE
+4130 RFPHLLEPKE

-4157 TIPAFPENKLLE
+4157 AIPAFPENKPFE
-4169 GPDGK
+4169 APDGK
-4174 TVSTSNHWD
+4174 TVSMPNHWD

-4213 LLSIRMP
+4213 LLSIKMP
-4220 GSYEVTFPPQNAD
+4220 GTYEVTYPPQIPEL
-4233 MPGID
+4233 PGVE
-4238 GPGKGPGQSGALST
+4238 GTEKGPGHSGALCT
-4252 KDSPSPSQ
+4252 KDSTSLSQ
-4260 DDWLRQ
+4260 DEWLRQ

-4281 ILALVKQEF
+4281 ILALIKQEF
-4290 SEEEEKPVQHC
+4290 QETDDKPAQHC
-4301 YTTNVNDLDVRHLP
+4301 YTTNVSDLDVRHLP
-4315 VIPVEESPPPSPL
+4315 VIPLEESPPPSPS
-4328 PPQPSP
+4328 PPQPP
-4334 PLPVTAGEAESSKKS
+4334 PALPVTGEEAESPKRSA
-4349 TSPTPPPSSPTD
+4349 SPTPPFTSPVCV
-4361 IQTKTEPEQD
+4361 QTKTKSEQD
-4371 VDAPT
+4371 AVSAISVPPQ
-4376 DDAKPAI
+4376 PAN
-4383 VSESEIFAPDM
+4383 VSETEVPAS
-4394 VTEPSTAP
+4394 VLNTEPSLEQ
-4402 SHSDP
+4402 
-4407 TIPSDPTAPSEVHLS
+4407 SDPTASHEDGISPV
-4422 ATVKEEDSVTEPA
+4422 VKEEEEENCVTKPA
-4435 QPPKDSPITM
+4435 HSPKDSPIAM
-4445 ESSPKAV
+4445 DSSPKAM

-4462 EIVHPKLK
+4462 EVAHPKLK
-4470 KWKGI
+4470 KWRGI

-4490 SKKENS
+4490 SKKETS
-4496 REVSELMER
+4496 REVSELMDR

-4522 CFCHDEGDGATDGPA
+4522 CFCHEEGDGATDGPA

-4653 QIASILQRGDRIH
+4653 QIASILQRSDRIH

-4675 HAVGQL
+4675 HAIGQL

-4713 KRCRYRCRISE
+4713 KRCRYRCRIGE
-4724 DDGQPLFEVRVL
+4724 DDGRPLFEVRVL
-4736 EHGMEDLHYHDTTPD
+4736 EHGMEDLHYRDTTAE
-4751 GIWNQIIQQVAKL
+4751 GIWDRIVQQVAKL
-4764 RDESS
+4764 RDDSS
-4769 MLKLFTDHLK
+4769 MLKLFTEHVK

-4784 GLTIHAVMRITES
+4784 GLTVHAVMRITES

-4802 NCQNYQFRY
+4802 SCQNYQFRY

-4824 PTGCARS
+4824 PTGSARS
-4831 EPKVPTQCKRPHTL
+4831 EPKVATQCKRPHTL

>member
-22 IAKQPVSS
+22 TATKLVSS
-30 EEESKASSAAEDESG
+30 EDSKALPAATDESDG
-45 VNATSSSKSL
+45 TASSSSTPV
-55 ESFRACAL
+55 ESVRACAL

-69 SLHGQRELRHSG
+69 SLHGQRELRHFG
-81 PFSERPT
+81 PSSEQPT

-106 IGFSDSSCLT
+106 IGFSESSCLT
-116 PLFDDSGGCWV
+116 ALLDDSGGCWV

-138 KQTEDK
+138 KLTEDE
-144 ELQNVDKAVIS
+144 ELENVDKAVIS

-169 TIRCHAEGCTRF
+169 TIRCHAKGCSRF

-205 HIEKAKELAGEEAWC
+205 HIDKAEELAGEEAWC

-235 TGCGLHYHAACLEIG
+235 TSCGQHYHAACLEIG

-256 AGWQCPDCKVCQTCR
+256 AGWQCPECKVCQTCR

-280 VCDACDKG
+280 VCDSCDKG
-288 YHTFCLEPAMDSLPS
+288 YHTFCLQPAMDSLPS
-303 DPWKCR
+303 DSWKCR
-309 RCRVCMECGVRGL
+309 RCRVCTECGVRGL
-322 VLSGSAQWFE
+322 ALPGSAQWFDK
-332 NYTVCEGCQHHRST
+332 YAVCEACQQHRSST
-346 VCCVCSKATNPS
+346 CGVCSKAANPS
-358 VGLQCCISC
+358 LALQCCSMC
-367 HRWMHSEC
+367 QRWVHSEC
-375 ASVGELPESKITC
+375 ASSAGELPDAKVIC

-397 PHVKTHTVG
+397 QQQPGAQPSMPEIKANESTE
-406 LETREEM
+406 ETKGHENLVEM
-413 TIQVDANMVTEK
+413 TIQMDAGIVTEEQTEQK
-425 QADLSEVTTGHKVTS
+425 EVTPGQKGTS
-440 EMDQAGDEPVK
+440 DTAQVEEATEK
-451 ETPMDFGVE
+451 ETPMDLGEE
-460 SVDAQTTDDVEMTKE
+460 SQAVQTPDVGEA
-475 GEPQA
+475 EPQVA
-480 ATKGFTCEAPAA
+480 AEGSTSEGPAA
-492 SLVSTVCATSEKVG
+492 PVLSTDAEQATTEERGSCV
-506 PCRPADEENIEEAV
+506 PADEEQTEKELGAS
-520 IQMTKGILP
+520 IQTSP
-529 QDITAVT
+529 SQDSHVETPSKSTSKDELTAASQQGT
-536 QSGNNPMVE
+536 
-545 PTHLSPKVPENME
+545 ENME
-558 MGTEEDVQE
+558 VETKEEEQDVIPSVKQ
-567 AVEKEPSQ
+567 EPSHERIGCDDIPVAEPTSDVPQ
-575 ESLKSRYEIISEPFR
+575 RLPASTISVDSSHERSPCREALTPPLTLSAVIHESLSGE
-590 KDSHELP
+590 
-597 TSSMSANKTGP
+597 
-608 LSMDEKQEIGGLD
+608 
-621 IDPQSPTISLSA
+621 
-633 DTQETLSIVDMEGR
+633 DTEGR
-647 LLAPSE
+647 LAPQSE
-653 EEEEEEDDEPL
+653 EEEEEEDDEQM
-664 KGHTEDIKQKL
+664 KGEGHIVDIKQEP
-675 QEIKPELLLD
+675 QEREVKPELLLD
-685 EMSNMSHEDESSS
+685 ETSNLSHGDESSS
-698 GFLGSPGEPDPQ
+698 GFLGSPGEPESH

-717 VPAGRSHTDSLLT
+717 VPAGRSHTDNLLT
-730 ETDDSLPFELLRS
+730 ETDDSLPFEPLRS

-764 SSFPGKRRPRGGGG
+764 SSFPGKRRPRGGAGGGG

-809 KEEDDE
+809 KEEEDE

-848 GMEGQLLACAQCAQC
+848 GLEGQLLACAQCAQC
-863 YHPYCVNSKINK
+863 YHPYCVNSKITK
-875 MMLRKGW
+875 TMLRKGW
-882 RCLECIVCEVCGK
+882 RCLECIVCEMCGK

-1082 GPDGMDLREVEGEGE
+1082 GGPDGMDLREMEGDGE
-1097 EGKGCGEPMECE
+1097 DGKGCGEPMDCDA
-1109 SKMEQPG
+1109 KMEQPG
-1116 SPDREGGERD
+1116 SPDRDGGL
-1126 AGAEGG
+1126 EGG

-1138 CEGLKGGGEEM
+1138 CEGLKGGTEEM
-1149 DDSKKRKR
+1149 EDSKKRKR

-1182 FAQLAGETTLD
+1182 FAQLAGETMLD

-1213 DPKPAEGEEQA
+1213 DPKPVEGEEQA

-1254 MSKKAVMIAPGQKP
+1254 LSKKAVMIPPGQRP
-1268 GACLVR
+1268 GGCLVR
-1274 PSLPAPTGVK
+1274 PSLPAPTGIK
-1284 TTTPEIEAKDSV
+1284 SAGSETEAKDQTM
-1296 VEGNFPL
+1296 EGNFPL
-1303 KQEGSEPPQA
+1303 KQERGEAPQA
-1313 QGDGARIPTTSSSVK
+1313 QGDSTAPPTPSSSQK
-1328 DQMSTDPHDSDAENS
+1328 NLMSTDLHDSDAEKS
-1343 EGLPQGVENQ
+1343 EGLPQGVESQ
-1353 DSEQFFRKVLGVPDG
+1353 DSEQFFRKVLGVSDG
-1368 SSLGGMKPIM
+1368 SSLGGMKPIL
-1378 EGSKGELNRS
+1378 EGSKGENRS

-1394 VISGSLPSAGMMDA
+1394 LLSGSLPSTGMMDA

-1416 FFDMR
+1416 FYDMR

-1446 SSPPTPTEGEG
+1446 SSPPTPTEAEG

-1490 NFPTLKQDYP
+1490 NFPKLKQDYP

-1520 KVPYLQK
+1520 KAPYLQK

-1550 PIKTEPGR
+1550 PVKTEPQR
-1558 AKGERPS
+1558 VKGERPN
-1565 LHLQIPPH
+1565 LHLQIPPP
-1573 SSTSISSQPSSA
+1573 SGSTSISSQPSSA
-1585 ESPYPFPPDSG
+1585 ESPFPFPPDSG
-1596 SSSVFFSDGPIKT
+1596 SSSVFFSDGPVKT
-1609 PLSAEIRTDPLA
+1609 PLSAEMRTDPLT

-1632 HPTTPFSHAG
+1632 HPATPFSHAG
-1642 ASPLQASSSGFSAS
+1642 ASPLQASSSGYSAS

-1695 LQHQQGHLPQSQQGS
+1695 LQQQQQGHLPQSQQGS
-1710 QESLGPSESPLS
+1710 HESLGPPESPHS

-1728 ESTIFSPPH
+1728 DSPMFSPSH
-1737 STHYGDSFRAQQ
+1737 NTHYGDPFRGQQ
-1749 GMGRSEYGS
+1749 GMGRSDYGS

-1764 LASSPASSGQ
+1764 VASSPASTGQ
-1774 YRADMSAPSS
+1774 YRADMSAPSP
-1784 RSASVGRPE
+1784 RSSAVGRPE
-1793 PSTGSPAGMLE
+1793 LSTGSPAGMLE

-1819 QGESGA
+1819 QGDGGG
-1825 LHHAASPSHPSDS
+1825 LHPGASPGHPSES
-1838 YRQSPSHTFSDPHAH
+1838 YRQSPSHTFSDSHAH
-1853 PPLTPRPQLGDNCS
+1853 QPTPRPQSGENCS
-1867 LGPQRIP
+1867 LGPQRHSVP
-1874 VAQQDHG
+1874 QQEQCPR
-1881 IQRVPSSPQSQGS
+1881 IPSSPQSQGS
-1894 SQSPHTPGGLSNDAY
+1894 SQSPHTPGGLSSNDAY

-1936 PFATVHKPPRT
+1936 PYANIHKPPRSS
-1947 PSLAPEGTGNYKT
+1947 SLGPEGTAGFKT
-1960 SPHPNQPP
+1960 SPHPNQSPS
-1968 PAHPVSSSAGD
+1968 AHPTNSSIGD
-1979 LLSGKP
+1979 PLSGKP
-1985 SATPV
+1985 SNQTPPA
-1990 FSCSPSTGTFQI
+1990 FSRSPNAGSFQI
-2002 TQQQAQMA
+2002 NQQQTQMVQ
-2010 HGQPPQSQPQPQLTP
+2010 GQHQQPQPQTQLTL
-2025 GADSL
+2025 GGENL
-2030 SSRLP
+2030 GSRVP
-2035 PSSGS
+2035 PPSGS
-2040 QELPSVHPPDLSH
+2040 QELPAVQPPDAPH
-2053 QPSLPGTEMPDI
+2053 QQSLPGTQEMPDI
-2065 SAVQD
+2065 STVQD

-2085 QRQKL
+2085 QRQRL

-2118 SASAAAAGSASP
+2118 AGSASP

-2135 EMGSFQQDKSHRAP
+2135 EMGAFQQDKANRAP

-2155 RVAATPSGAQASVA
+2155 RVSAVPAGAQASVA
-2169 GKMPVAVGGMD
+2169 GKMPIAVGGMD
-2180 DKLIRPPPPG
+2180 DKIIRPPPTA
-2190 TPAIVDPATLRLP
+2190 TPAIVDPSALRLP
-2203 GPTRPQGMFPRP
+2203 GPTRPQGMFARP

-2223 QAPGQRRFPQP
+2223 QVPGPRRFPQP
-2234 GMEAM
+2234 GVEAM
-2239 GIRHNLN
+2239 GIRHNPN
-2246 PAVNIQGMEGMSN
+2246 PGVNIQSMEGMAN

-2270 SIQPL
+2270 TIQPL
-2275 GQGHPPQFIE
+2275 GQGPPPHFIE

-2295 RPQFMPRGHQ
+2295 RPQFMPHGPQ
-2305 PRQRLFVPQDMA
+2305 PRPRLF
-2317 SPYVQQHPIPQAGG
+2317 IPQQEMTQQFVQHHSISQGGG
-2331 IKTEGGSDSQL
+2331 IQTEGTGDAQL
-2342 GFPQGGLSVLLSDQ
+2342 GLPQSGMSVLLPQQ
-2356 STTSV
+2356 SPGSV
-2361 SQQPHLQ
+2361 PQQPHLQ

-2374 NSSTPN
+2374 ASNSSSSEQHRLSQPN
-2380 TGQQKLAQPGL
+2380 L
-2391 VTEPQS
+2391 VTEPQP
-2397 AAVENSEELPE
+2397 ARVENSDVLPE
-2408 PDLEGLGDAP
+2408 ADLEGLADAP

-2455 DDLLNSDFNSEFD
+2455 DDLLNSDEFD

-2494 AESEAPSSL
+2494 AESETPSSS
-2503 SGPAHAK
+2503 SGAAH
-2510 VKDKT
+2510 
-2515 KVEPGHKPLSKV
+2515 
-2527 PTTTPVS
+2527 
-2534 STKLPSSAVTADIS
+2534 
-2548 KVKVEDRG
+2548 VKVERKPKMDLAQKSAGSATAQDSTNQLLPSAETAASSNIKVEDQGLTG
-2556 QTPRLQSGQTVIKDG
+2556 QLQPGQTVVKDEM
-2571 VGETVSMLLGGNTPT
+2571 GEAVSMLLGGAAATD
-2586 TKTAETENQ
+2586 KSGQAESQ
-2595 PASLSSVRL
+2595 SASLSSVRL
-2604 GGLPYP
+2604 GGLSYP
-2610 LPSQDD
+2610 LPGQAEPLPFPPAAPHGDIVDD
-2616 SFSSGTPHRDISD
+2616 P
-2629 DTLGLPDV
+2629 LGLPDV
-2637 GGQHSPAEDLAKVES
+2637 GGQHSPAVDLAKVES

-2682 HQGGMAPRFPGLSN
+2682 HQGGMASHFSGIPS
-2696 QHPNQQ
+2696 QHTNPQ
-2702 APGQL
+2702 APGQI
-2707 MLQHQH
+2707 MMPH
-2713 HPPPQGMVPQSG
+2713 HHRPPPQGMITQSG
-2725 MVPRAPHM
+2725 MVPRPPHM
-2733 LQQQQRLM
+2733 LQQPQTQQQQQQQQQRLM
-2741 GPGMAPQPHIAMT
+2741 GAGMVPPPHMTMAQP
-2754 QQQAMMRAGQPG
+2754 QAMMRTGQPG
-2766 IHPGLGAQPQP
+2766 VHAGVGHQPQTL
-2777 AVKQSLA
+2777 VKQSPLA

-2795 FAADDI
+2795 FATDDI

-2820 AQDPMVVPSGINR
+2820 AQDPMGGPPGINR

-2844 SAPGADPAQVPSGPL
+2844 SGPGTDPAQLASGIP

-2886 QHQYEEWL
+2886 HHQYEEWL

-2972 AEYKSKQ
+2972 AEYRSKQQQ

-2994 AQGGPSRMFPKMPG
+2994 AQGGPSHMFPKMPG
-3008 QMMMGQQGTPVMG
+3008 QMMMGQQGTSVMG
-3021 QHPGMIAQGGMP
+3021 QHPGMMPQGGMP
-3033 LRMPQGQPFIGA
+3033 VRMPQGQPFIGGA
-3045 QPQLPAGLGG
+3045 QSQLPAARAQCPP
-3055 SGARVPGPP
+3055 GAPA
-3064 TGFFPQASGMQ
+3064 GFFPQGPGMQ
-3075 GADPRIIQERQLQ
+3075 NADPRLLQERQMQ
-3088 HRMQMVKIQQQQQVM
+3088 HRMQMAKLQQQQQVM
-3103 MSQQPIPHQS
+3103 MGQQPMPHPN
-3113 QQSGLI
+3113 QQPGLI
-3119 TQQQS
+3119 PQPQP
-3124 GMMGNQLMA
+3124 GMMGNQLMTQQPANA
-3133 QQQAN
+3133 QQV
-3138 TQQGMLA
+3138 MLP
-3145 NQANQQNMVQVQQ
+3145 NQANQQNMVQVPQ
-3158 GMVGGQSVG
+3158 GMVGGQSVAQ
-3167 PPQQN
+3167 PPQN
-3172 LVVGQPINHSQAMTT
+3172 LVGGQPINHNQAMMPT

-3192 GGQSSQ
+3192 GNQQLVPSQ
-3198 QQRPQLMM
+3198 QQRPLLMM
-3206 GQQGVVGSPGHP
+3206 GQQGVVGSPDHT
-3218 GLRGPQAQL
+3218 GLRAPQAQL
-3227 IPQQQNI
+3227 TQQQQNV
-3234 LAQHMLT
+3234 LAQRMLV
-3241 SQQQHSVAKNLTHI
+3241 SQQQQQNAAKNLAHL
-3255 QQHQMT
+3255 QQQQMV
-3261 QQRHSTQMISQ
+3261 QQRQPPQLTNQ
-3272 SSQDQGGLSQPST
+3272 SSQEQGGLSQPST
-3285 PQMGSPPSAGSN
+3285 PQMGSSPSAGSN
-3297 TPQPQGSTDSQN
+3297 TPQPQGSADQN
-3309 SGPKDGRILS
+3309 SGPKDSGLLS
-3319 PASKTPPQQSG
+3319 PHSKTPPQQIG
-3330 PSTPSQMSQ
+3330 PSTPNQMPPIS
-3339 QGSINEHQSDLGRQ
+3339 SSNEHQSDLARQ
-3353 QLQQHQSQMYITQHQ
+3353 QMQQQKLQGQVYVSQQQQ
-3368 SNPQSVHEPQT
+3368 SNTQSVHDPQT
-3379 GLTGNQQAGVPL
+3379 GSLQQ
-3391 QHQHQ
+3391 QQQQ
-3396 LPLGL
+3396 LPLL
-3401 QRQASLTVEKPGLIT
+3401 QRQGSLSADKPNLMAV
-3416 IKEEGKPVDFLAPQ
+3416 KEEGKPVDFLSHQQPQ
-3430 QQTAQ
+3430 TVQNPTQQLQDPAMR
-3435 NNSQQSQD
+3435 QQV
-3443 HTMQSQIIG
+3443 MA
-3452 QNHPGQPQPVPMG
+3452 QNHPGQAQPVVMG
-3465 LNPQQQALMA
+3465 HNPQQQALMA

-3500 LPPGQIRAPINI
+3500 VPLGQIRTPINI

-3537 IAQRQLHQGQ
+3537 IAQRQLQQGQ
-3547 MLRMTAGQG
+3547 MLRMSVGQG
-3556 QPRPQP
+3556 QQSQLRPQAP
-3562 PQVGQQIMAMDS
+3562 HVGQQMHGMEG
-3574 HHMPCGNMG
+3574 HQMPY
-3583 KPGAVASQQQS
+3583 GAAVGGQQQPN
-3594 GMFGQQPGVASQ
+3594 MINQQPGVAPQ
-3606 IQQGMMLSGQ
+3606 MQQGLMVPG
-3616 QQPQPGE
+3616 QQPQVGE
-3623 MMQQHI
+3623 MMQQH
-3629 MRGQVPMPRSPMDQS
+3629 MRGQTPMPRSPMDQG
-3644 RMIRPASPRQPLA
+3644 RMMRPASPRQPLP
-3657 NSPGDQQRHTF
+3657 NSPGDQQRHMF
-3668 NQVMRPPTPTQNQQ
+3668 NQSMGMRPPTPTQNQQ
-3682 QALMAAAAGRV
+3682 PGLMSAATGRV
-3693 QGSPSHAYS
+3693 QGSPSQAYS
-3702 PRGPFGMSPANPA
+3702 PRGPFGMSPAHPA
-3715 SPHSSH
+3715 SPHH

-3727 GDNRAGRGSPYSQ
+3727 ADSRAGRGSPYSQ
-3740 VKASP
+3740 VRASP

-3762 EIQMSGSETAS
+3762 ESQSSGMDTSSAAP
-3773 VVPNGPQKCMN
+3773 VMPNGPQKVSNMPEAT
-3784 IQQQLQQ
+3784 
-3791 GMESHIPHTQQG
+3791 ESHATQTQQG
-3803 ESYKMTIQ
+3803 NVCKMALQ
-3811 NIKQEPK
+3811 NIKQEPR
-3818 EVQCDGTT
+3818 EVQCDGAA
-3826 ETTPGVIKREAAGEM
+3826 EAHHGVVKREMMNEM
-3841 VSSGSNTSFINS
+3841 VASGTQ
-3853 GNLSRDPETPGS
+3853 GP

-3876 LLKTKNLQLGAQRPS
+3876 LLRTKNLQLGGQRPS

-3915 TPRNMEDLQSITKRA
+3915 TPRNMEDLQSLTKRA

-3940 TTGDR
+3940 AAGDR
-3945 GPNSRKKNKKE
+3945 GPASRKKNKKE

-4054 VTPGEELSEVQKDA
+4054 VTSGEDLSEGQKVT
-4068 ETADEPMDS
+4068 EPTKEPLADS
-4077 ATEEVKSVDIL
+4077 VTEEVKSVDIL
-4088 AALPTPPHNHNEDIR
+4088 AALPTPPHNQNEDIR

-4157 TIPAFPENKLLE
+4157 AIPAFPENKPFE
-4169 GPDGK
+4169 APDGK
-4174 TVSTSNHWD
+4174 VLSTPNQWD
-4183 KTKSNEVSVTLTM
+4183 KTKSNEVSVTFTLT
-4196 SSAAAKK
+4196 SAAAKK
-4203 LNHVMMAMAQ
+4203 LNHVMLAMAQ
-4213 LLSIRMP
+4213 LLNIRMP
-4220 GSYEVTFPPQNAD
+4220 GSYEVTFPPQSAD
-4233 MPGID
+4233 LPGVD
-4238 GPGKGPGQSGALST
+4238 QPGKGPGQSGVLCT
-4252 KDSPSPSQ
+4252 KNSASPSQ
-4260 DDWLRQ
+4260 DEWLRQ

-4281 ILALVKQEF
+4281 ILSLIKQEF
-4290 SEEEEKPVQHC
+4290 PDKEEKPVQHC
-4301 YTTNVNDLDVRHLP
+4301 YTTNVSDLDVRHLP
-4315 VIPVEESPPPSPL
+4315 VIPVEESPPPSPS
-4328 PPQPSP
+4328 PPRPST
-4334 PLPVTAGEAESSKKS
+4334 PLPVAAADAEPSRKS
-4349 TSPTPPPSSPTD
+4349 ALSSPSPAAPAD
-4361 IQTKTEPEQD
+4361 IQLKTEPEHDAEASTDAAQAT
-4371 VDAPT
+4371 DAPAAPETAT
-4376 DDAKPAI
+4376 DPTPASE
-4383 VSESEIFAPDM
+4383 VSEPPSAA
-4394 VTEPSTAP
+4394 TEDLCPA
-4402 SHSDP
+4402 
-4407 TIPSDPTAPSEVHLS
+4407 
-4422 ATVKEEDSVTEPA
+4422 VKEEDVASDPP
-4435 QPPKDSPITM
+4435 QPPEDSPGAM
-4445 ESSPKAV
+4445 EASPKVV
-4452 KQRRPLSPDE
+4452 KQRRPLSPDME
-4462 EIVHPKLK
+4462 VIQPKVK
-4470 KWKGI
+4470 KWRGI

-4490 SKKENS
+4490 SKKESS

-4522 CFCHDEGDGATDGPA
+4522 CFCHEEGDGATDGPA

-4675 HAVGQL
+4675 HAIGQL

-4713 KRCRYRCRISE
+4713 KRCRYRCRIGE
-4724 DDGQPLFEVRVL
+4724 DDGRPLFEVRVL
-4736 EHGMEDLHYHDTTPD
+4736 EHGMEDLQYRATTPE
-4751 GIWNQIIQQVAKL
+4751 GIWEQVVHQVAKL

-4769 MLKLFTDHLK
+4769 MLKLFTEHVK

-4824 PTGCARS
+4824 PTGSARS